1 MVIKNK
7 PIYVHMYIVLNLLVF
22 MKHDTLCTF

>member
-7 PIYVHMYIVLNLLVF
+7 PIYVHMYIF
-22 MKHDTLCTF
+22 FKSASIYET